1 MRGTKSIDESLAE
14 QRRAAEERDAERRA
28 VNLKLPYLDLISV
41 RVPTEIDAMVLV
53 PEAEARSAK
62 LSPLQLVRKTIV
74 LAVFDPRL
82 PETKRVIEKLSAT
95 HTVDVRITSL
105 AGLSHAWDYYQY
117 VTGETINIT
126 GKIDLDP
133 KRLTSLL
140 ASVKTL
146 GDVEREVK
154 DFKSPLTSELLDIVL
169 GSALALRASDIH
181 LEPTVGDAVLRLRID
196 GTLHDVYRSFG
207 THVYHSIVT
216 RIKLLSNLKLNVS
229 DQPQDGRFTF
239 GVEDRSIEVR
249 TSLIPSEYGESV
261 VMRLLDPR
269 SISVELSNL
278 GWRPDDLAIVEHE
291 LSKPDGLILNTGP
304 TGSGKT
310 TTLYAFL
317 KHVTTSEL
325 KVITV
330 EDPIEYHLAG
340 ISQTQV
346 DRTAGYTFASGLRSI
361 LRQDPD
367 VILVGEI
374 RDAET
379 AEIALNAALTGHLVF
394 STLHTNDAVGAI
406 PRLIE
411 LGSKP
416 QTIGPALSLVIAQ
429 RLVRKLCDHCKKART
444 LTADEGAGIREFV
457 SRLPKRVDRAPYEK
471 PTLFEQVGC
480 SLCGGI
486 GYHGRTSIF
495 ELFSVSEEVEA
506 AIYRDPTEIEMK
518 SLAKNQG
525 MTTMQ
530 EDGMLKVI
538 RGITDRG
545 EIEKLTGPLEWLQDK
560 KIPN

>member
-1 MRGTKSIDESLAE
+1 MRGTKSIEESLAE

-28 VNLKLPYLDLISV
+28 ASLKLPYLDLIST
-41 RVPTEIDAMVLV
+41 RVPTEIDAMALV
-53 PEAEARSAK
+53 DEKEARNAK
-62 LSPLQLVRKTIV
+62 LAPLQLIRKTIIV
-74 LAVFDPRL
+74 AVFDPRL
-82 PETKRVIEKLSAT
+82 PETKKIIDRLATT

-105 AGLSHAWDYYQY
+105 SGLGHAWDYYQY
-117 VTGETINIT
+117 VSGNAVDIT
-126 GKIDLDP
+126 GKIDLDS
-133 KRLTSLL
+133 KHLNSLL
-140 ASVKTL
+140 SSIKTL
-146 GDVEREVK
+146 GDVEREIRE
-154 DFKSPLTSELLDIVL
+154 FKSPLTSQLLDIVL
-169 GSALALRASDIH
+169 GSAMSLRASDIH
-181 LEPTVGDAVLRLRID
+181 LEPTSKEAILRFRID
-196 GTLHDVYRSFG
+196 GTLHEAYGAFEEHTYR
-207 THVYHSIVT
+207 SIVT
-216 RIKLLSNLKLNVS
+216 RIKLLSNLKLNIT

-269 SISVELSNL
+269 SISVDLKNL
-278 GWRPDDLAIVEHE
+278 GWRSDDLEIIERE

-317 KHVTTSEL
+317 KHVTTPEL

-330 EDPIEYHLAG
+330 EDPIEYHLGG

-346 DRTAGYTFASGLRSI
+346 DRSAGYTFASGLRSI

-379 AEIALNAALTGHLVF
+379 AEIALNSALTGHLVF

-406 PRLIE
+406 PRLLE

-416 QTIGPALSLVIAQ
+416 QTLGPALTLVIAQ
-429 RLVRKLCDHCKKART
+429 RLVRKLCGSCKKIHEIT
-444 LTADEGAGIREFV
+444 EDERKKIEMFL
-457 SRLPKRVDRAPYEK
+457 SELPERVDRKPYEK
-471 PTLFEQVGC
+471 FEMFEPVGC
-480 SLCGGI
+480 PECGGI
-486 GYHGRTSIF
+486 GYHGRISIF
-495 ELFSVSEEVEA
+495 ELFSVNDDVEA
-506 AIYRDPTEIEMK
+506 AIYRNPTEMEMK
-518 SLAKNQG
+518 SLAKKQG

-538 RGITDRG
+538 QGITDTD
-545 EIEKLTGPLEWLQDK
+545 EIERLTGPVDWFSNK
-560 KIPN
+560 KIPR